1 MHVSIHDYAYRI
13 YSVISL
19 GLPCSTADNET
30 TKRTREIH
38 ARIITSDLVG
48 ISIPP
53 WRELT
58 SRDSKVTRSIFD
70 HISWTELNTFAT
82 AILKDET
89 PLLLRAR
96 GAMMS
101 MAVADGIGHNF
112 EFTDVTDK
120 PGSRCLVYPSTTPGG
135 EIRNPHNKFSLV
147 PGQWTDDA
155 SMGLCVADSLLSC
168 RNYNGANMRT
178 WFWCWWN
185 QGLSE

>member
-19 GLPCSTADNET
+19 GLPCSTADNKT
-30 TKRTREIH
+30 TKRAREIH

-53 WRELT
+53 WQELT
-58 SRDSKVTRSIFD
+58 RRDSKVTRSIFD
-70 HISWTELNTFAT
+70 HISSTELNTFAT

-120 PGSRCLVYPSTTPGG
+120 PGSRCLVYPSKTPGVTF
-135 EIRNPHNKFSLV
+135 ETHTISLV
-147 PGQWTDDA
+147 WYLA
-155 SMGLCVADSLLSC
+155 SGPTTRPWVCASPTRCFRVGIITAPTCARGS
-168 RNYNGANMRT
+168 GAGGT
-178 WFWCWWN
+178 KA
-185 QGLSE
+185 